1 MDEATAALDN
11 TTEREFMQALE
22 AMSGHKTM
30 IMIAHRLSTVKNCDR
45 LYLVKEGKVVDS
57 GTYKELIQ
65 ENLEF
70 RQINI

>member
-1 MDEATAALDN
+1 
-11 TTEREFMQALE
+11 
-22 AMSGHKTM
+22 
-30 IMIAHRLSTVKNCDR
+30 MIAHRLSTVKNCDR

-70 RQINI
+70 RQISI

>member
-45 LYLVKEGKVVDS
+45 LYLIQDGQITTV
-57 GTYKELIQ
+57 GTYKELSLICPDFNTTAQ
-65 ENLEF
+65 
-70 RQINI
+70 